1 MSGNVNLNTLNCCYL
16 VDSLHITS
24 GCTNPDNLATT
35 ALIDTGAN
43 ISLLQQGAPAIK
55 APTQEPTK
63 SVTQPKGNLLTTET
77 LLLLLNKLPS
87 STRIS
92 HHAPGITNNLLAVSN
107 LVDAGCEIF
116 FIVRAVK
123 SRTMEKSSSE
133 GGGTLPLTC
142 GGYHSTPE
150 VATTSYQTPN

>member
-1 MSGNVNLNTLNCCYL
+1 
-16 VDSLHITS
+16 VDSLHVTS

-87 STRIS
+87 SARIA
-92 HHAPGITNNLLAVSN
+92 HCAPGITNNLLAASN

-116 FIVRAVK
+116 FQ
-123 SRTMEKSSSE
+123 RTGCEVTYSGVIILQGWRDPATRLWRVSLNSE
-133 GGGTLPLTC
+133 GGNNIVPDSKLILQ
-142 GGYHSTPE
+142 
-150 VATTSYQTPN
+150 AT